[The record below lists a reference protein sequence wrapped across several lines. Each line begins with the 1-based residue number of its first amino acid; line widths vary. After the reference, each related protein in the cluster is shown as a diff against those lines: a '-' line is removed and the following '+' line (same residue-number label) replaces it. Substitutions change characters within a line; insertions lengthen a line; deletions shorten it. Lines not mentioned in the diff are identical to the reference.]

1 MKRFAVLLLFCASL
15 CSAAGGLFEK
25 GTRLGVNLVS
35 ILSDGDFWKYPY
47 VSASGLGGT
56 ASFDVAFGV
65 SERLYVHTALALDC
79 RVFFM
84 YEEYAAA
91 YSGMSGDG
99 GSYIDDGYST
109 EVYIDDGYST
119 EVFLLLEVPLLAQ
132 WRVTPKFF
140 VEGGVLFDVTVADFA
155 SLVGEAPDWDSD
167 REDRTFGFSVAAGV
181 GYRFVSGVSL
191 DFRTSFQ
198 LNDLIWKP
206 YTEISY
212 VEGARREEVDGEV
225 VEEATVIRERTRGS
239 YFKMLKFQLGVGYWF

>member
-25 GTRLGVNLVS
+25 GARFGVNLVT

-91 YSGMSGDG
+91 YSGMSGDN
-99 GSYIDDGYST
+99 DAFFA
-109 EVYIDDGYST
+109 EGYST

-198 LNDLIWKP
+198 LNDLIGKP

-212 VEGARREEVDGEV
+212 VEGARREEMDGEV
-225 VEEATVIRERTRGS
+225 VEEAMVIRERTRGS